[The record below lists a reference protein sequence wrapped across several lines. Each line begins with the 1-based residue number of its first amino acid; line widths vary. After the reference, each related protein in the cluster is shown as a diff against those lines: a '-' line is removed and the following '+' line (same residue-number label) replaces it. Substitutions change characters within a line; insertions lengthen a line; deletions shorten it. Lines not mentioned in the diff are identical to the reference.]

1 MLKLLKDAFE
11 KKSNENCIK
20 IKKQYLK
27 ADLAKL
33 EFESKEALDSG
44 NKILKINNDD
54 VEKQS
59 SKVVKE
65 EYVEY
70 AENDTVKSEP
80 MDQSKVKNEHLSPFE
95 ESESKPSIQ
104 ERRSTR
110 QGIDSSN
117 TKNWYWIFKMIN
129 SGFITKVLII
139 NSYCYQYTAYLKLQQ
154 YKKIKSKCTRI
165 SILSF
170 YFTNLVDHW
179 KFEKKN

>member
-1 MLKLLKDAFE
+1 MLKDAFE
-11 KKSNENCIK
+11 KKSNENCNK

-54 VEKQS
+54 VEMQS

-70 AENDTVKSEP
+70 AENEKVKSEP
-80 MDQSKVKNEHLSPFE
+80 MDQSKVKIEHLTAF

-104 ERRSTR
+104 ESTR
-110 QGIDSSN
+110 QGIDSSK
-117 TKNWYWIFKMIN
+117 TDIEY
-129 SGFITKVLII
+129 
-139 NSYCYQYTAYLKLQQ
+139 
-154 YKKIKSKCTRI
+154 
-165 SILSF
+165 
-170 YFTNLVDHW
+170 
-179 KFEKKN
+179 